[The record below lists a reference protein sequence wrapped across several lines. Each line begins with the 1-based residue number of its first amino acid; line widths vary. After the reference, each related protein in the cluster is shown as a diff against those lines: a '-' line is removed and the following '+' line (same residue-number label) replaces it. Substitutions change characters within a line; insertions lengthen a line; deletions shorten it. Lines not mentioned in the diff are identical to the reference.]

1 MLSNSS
7 PPLPD
12 PYRKLRKPWG
22 SAASSISAISLK
34 SKPAWLLRHT
44 GKSTSETAAN
54 SRNCYILNLTRFLS
68 GRNTIFKSEYM
79 IFEDCWQPEPGSRKM
94 EPAAYAVQTQTA
106 GFKFLLVRLGI
117 WGIIPPAYNGCGGPD
132 RWRHSLPA
140 PILSVY

>member
-34 SKPAWLLRHT
+34 SKPAWPLRHT

-94 EPAAYAVQTQTA
+94 EPAAYAVQAQTA
-106 GFKFLLVRLGI
+106 GFLLFLLTGAKCLT
-117 WGIIPPAYNGCGGPD
+117 PPAYNGRGGPG

-140 PILSVY
+140 PVLSVY